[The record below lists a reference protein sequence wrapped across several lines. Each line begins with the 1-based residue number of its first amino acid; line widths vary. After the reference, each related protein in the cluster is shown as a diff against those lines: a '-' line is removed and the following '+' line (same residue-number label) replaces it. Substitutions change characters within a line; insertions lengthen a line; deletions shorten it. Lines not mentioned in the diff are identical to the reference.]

1 MSIVFIFFIKKININ
16 NHKDRVVC
24 KVIIYHAYRISQHIK
39 FHTKCKSV
47 KCFHNFVS
55 VSIDKMHINIYNKY
69 MKTRKVE

>member
-1 MSIVFIFFIKKININ
+1 MSIVFIIFIKKININ
-16 NHKDRVVC
+16 NHKDHVVC

-47 KCFHNFVS
+47 KCFNNLVS